1 MLIFD
6 QTQHPAA
13 APEHRFE
20 PEDGLNGLGARTN
33 HVAGRGPIPDSAQS
47 RAPRSPAPSR
57 RRCAQSRHVQSGF
70 ANATLDFARRGYQ
83 VLSTDYVDSRLAA
96 GRVRTE
102 ADGLQVTFEVAD
114 VEALPYESG
123 RFDAVV
129 STFGAMFAPNQAA
142 TAEQMLRV
150 CRSGGAIGMANWTPD
165 GIIGHLFKALGEHVA
180 LPPGLSS
187 PAQWGTEQWLRAEL
201 GEETSALSVVLKDF
215 VFRYRSPAVF
225 VDFFRTF
232 CGPVHKA
239 FLALDEADQSALYD
253 ELIATIATFNTA
265 TDGSMRVPS
274 QYAEVIAT
282 RI

>member
-1 MLIFD
+1 MPPWI
-6 QTQHPAA
+6 
-13 APEHRFE
+13 
-20 PEDGLNGLGARTN
+20 
-33 HVAGRGPIPDSAQS
+33 
-47 RAPRSPAPSR
+47 
-57 RRCAQSRHVQSGF
+57 
-70 ANATLDFARRGYQ
+70 FARRGYQ

-215 VFRYRSPAVF
+215 VFRY
-225 VDFFRTF
+225 
-232 CGPVHKA
+232 
-239 FLALDEADQSALYD
+239 
-253 ELIATIATFNTA
+253 
-265 TDGSMRVPS
+265 
-274 QYAEVIAT
+274 
-282 RI
+282 